1 MSTDY
6 SAKTASYKTDL
17 WTVSSMTSQRRAK
30 LGMPRMGEASRVQC
44 ITTQRHDMTWRL
56 ATTTHPWPHTWQHIA
71 WALSRVW
78 NGSLRKDVWTYY
90 VGCCHRLWSC
100 FYQTYLGK
108 VRTHPMQLLCC
119 AVIYIFCVSQ
129 SQVEVL
135 WRIYYTHTYFESPHL
150 HSQSLKAV
158 SRSFQRGHTC
168 MVYIHTSESHSPC
181 RWQSSVT
188 FRPLVG
194 HCWRAVQR
202 TWYHLQ
208 AKFSLAHRETPLCRM
223 RKKKRF
229 NWWISMYMA

>member
-1 MSTDY
+1 
-6 SAKTASYKTDL
+6 
-17 WTVSSMTSQRRAK
+17 
-30 LGMPRMGEASRVQC
+30 
-44 ITTQRHDMTWRL
+44 
-56 ATTTHPWPHTWQHIA
+56 
-71 WALSRVW
+71 
-78 NGSLRKDVWTYY
+78 
-90 VGCCHRLWSC
+90 
-100 FYQTYLGK
+100 
-108 VRTHPMQLLCC
+108 MQLLCC

-202 TWYHLQ
+202 TWCHLQ

-223 RKKKRF
+223 RKKKRLNLMNINVHGIDMSSWKIYTDTTQWHAHNTNAHTQNPPPPPHTHITPPTHHTHTVNTPPTPSPTQRNPTHTKVF
-229 NWWISMYMA
+229 FDLVTMTCWPIRILAEALRSTNWGKKRNITVIKGQDKDTTN